1 MSPWGRVV
9 DARLADGAWHEVDDV
24 ITVAAVAVPPGT
36 AYRAGERLRRNN
48 RADSP
53 ASRVKGDA
61 GVAIATGARALVA
74 EAIRSRVRYG
84 HAERSGTAVRA
95 VRGGS

>member
-24 ITVAAVAVPPGT
+24 ITVAAAAVPPGT
-36 AYRAGERLRRNN
+36 AYRAGERLRVK
-48 RADSP
+48 RAGAP
-53 ASRVKGDA
+53 ERRARGDFVDA
-61 GVAIATGARALVA
+61 VNSGARALVT

-84 HAERSGTAVRA
+84 YAERGGTAVRA